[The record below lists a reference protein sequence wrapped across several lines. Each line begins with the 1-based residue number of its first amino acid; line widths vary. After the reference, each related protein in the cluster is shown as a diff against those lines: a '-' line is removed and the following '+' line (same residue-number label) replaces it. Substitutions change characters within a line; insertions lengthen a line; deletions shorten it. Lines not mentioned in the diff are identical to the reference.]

1 MTEFSKRIYDV
12 VKGIPRGSVMSYGRV
27 AALAGNARAARGV
40 GYALSH
46 VDGEGLPCH
55 RVVFADGS
63 LARDAVFGG
72 EGVQRRLLEAEGVP
86 FLPDGRVDM
95 EKCAL

>member
-1 MTEFSKRIYDV
+1 MTEFSKRVYDV

-27 AALAGNARAARGV
+27 AALAGNPRAARGV

-86 FLPDGRVDM
+86 FLPDGWVDM

>member
-1 MTEFSKRIYDV
+1 
-12 VKGIPRGSVMSYGRV
+12 MSYGRV

-72 EGVQRRLLEAEGVP
+72 EGVQRRLLEAEGRA
-86 FLPDGRVDM
+86 LPPRREGGYGKVRALR
-95 EKCAL
+95 ERTCAAGKLRRKFT